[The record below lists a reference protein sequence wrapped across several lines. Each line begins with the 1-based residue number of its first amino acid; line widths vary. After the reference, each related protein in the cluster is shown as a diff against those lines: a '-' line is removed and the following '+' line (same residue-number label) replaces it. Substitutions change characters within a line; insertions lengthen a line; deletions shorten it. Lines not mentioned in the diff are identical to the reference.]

1 MLEKVKMK
9 VNATDSPLNNRAI
22 VAKLNVWVR

>member
-1 MLEKVKMK
+1 MLEKIKMK
-9 VNATDSPLNNRAI
+9 VNAADSSLNNKAI